1 MAKDKNIIVYSL
13 RLNMEISQ
21 HRKIHEVLKDL
32 NPDIYKSKN
41 RFLVNAVEMYVDSF
55 EKEELTKQG
64 SRKKAHNQE
73 YVSHEELESWK
84 EQIRY
89 ELLTE
94 VRNEVIRMLGGV
106 VAGMRLGSEVQTVE
120 RREEMEEPPLADRTM
135 EKLAMDW
142 SWEGEE
148 TI

>member
-13 RLNMEISQ
+13 RLNMEIPQ

-41 RFLVNAVEMYVDSF
+41 RFLVNAVELYIDSF

-64 SRKKAHNQE
+64 SRKKAYGQE
-73 YVSHEELESWK
+73 YVSREELESWK
-84 EQIRY
+84 EQMRY

-106 VAGMRLGSEVQTVE
+106 VSGMRFGTESQIVE
-120 RREEMEEPPLADRTM
+120 RREEMEETAEADGTM

-142 SWEGEE
+142 SWEGAE
-148 TI
+148 TT

>member
-13 RLNMEISQ
+13 RLNMEIPQ
-21 HRKIHEVLKDL
+21 HLKIQEVLKDL

-41 RFLVNAVEMYVDSF
+41 RFLVNAVELYIDSF
-55 EKEELTKQG
+55 EKEELTKQE
-64 SRKKAHNQE
+64 SRKKANNQD
-73 YVSHEELESWK
+73 YVRREELEPWK

-106 VAGMRLGSEVQTVE
+106 VSGMRFGTESQIVE
-120 RREEMEEPPLADRTM
+120 RREE
-135 EKLAMDW
+135 
-142 SWEGEE
+142 
-148 TI
+148 

>member
-13 RLNMEISQ
+13 RLNMEIPQ
-21 HRKIHEVLKDL
+21 HRKIHEILKDL

-41 RFLVNAVEMYVDSF
+41 RFLVNAVEMYIDSF
-55 EKEELTKQG
+55 EKEDLTKQG

-73 YVSHEELESWK
+73 YVSRTELELWK

-106 VAGMRLGSEVQTVE
+106 VAGMHFGGGVQVTE
-120 RREEMEEPPLADRTM
+120 RREEMEESPEADGTI

-148 TI
+148 TT